1 MSNWLKL
8 EGDVC
13 AVTGA
18 LGGMGVE
25 ICREFARNGANV
37 VMLDLDEEKVKAAA
51 ADLAAEFGIHAEG
64 YKMNATDEAE
74 VQAAV
79 DATIAN
85 FGRVDV
91 LVNTAGILRFAAM
104 EDLPLSDWEQV
115 LNVNLTGYFI
125 TSQRFG
131 REMIKAGQGR
141 LVHISTVA
149 SHSPETFSGVYSST
163 KAGVNMMSKM
173 LAAEWGPYGVRS
185 NCVEPCFVKTPM
197 SANFYA
203 DPEVEKSRSRLIATR
218 RIGEVSDI
226 ANAVMFLASKRSD
239 FTTGDA
245 IKVDGGFSNMMGD
258 LTAKPGGRRAYADNY
273 LKNKR
278 VETNLTGRPR
288 GHARSSPVSIRK
300 SPMASTNSN
309 KGRAVVLSAACVTMF
324 FISSIAL
331 YSVVSKNL
339 LAVYPEWSSALTWAF
354 PVFQTIMAVTGIF
367 AGRIS
372 DKIGPRNVVIA
383 AAVCYGLGW
392 FMSVLPVVLARR
404 RHRQRPGLQPGAHHR
419 TKVVHRQEGSRL
431 RHHPGRFDRRPR
443 RAVPGARLAAHPE
456 PGHLWRPQGA
466 RRHLLCDDCRL
477 RPVPE
482 GPRGRLAARGLRG
495 PQGRRA
501 CRHLR

>member
-8 EGDVC
+8 EGDAC

-25 ICREFARNGANV
+25 ICREFARNGTNDV
-37 VMLDLDEEKVKAAA
+37 LLDLDEEKVKAAA

-79 DATIAN
+79 DATIAG

-104 EDLPLSDWEQV
+104 EDLPLSDWNEV
-115 LNVNLTGYFI
+115 INVNLTGYFI

-197 SANFYA
+197 SASFYA
-203 DPEVEKSRSRLIATR
+203 DPEVEKSRSRL
-218 RIGEVSDI
+218 I

-258 LTAKPGGRRAYADNY
+258 LTAKPGGRRAFADNY
-273 LKNKR
+273 LKNKG
-278 VETNLTGRPR
+278 VELWSDESG
-288 GHARSSPVSIRK
+288 
-300 SPMASTNSN
+300 
-309 KGRAVVLSAACVTMF
+309 
-324 FISSIAL
+324 IA
-331 YSVVSKNL
+331 K
-339 LAVYPEWSSALTWAF
+339 PTD
-354 PVFQTIMAVTGIF
+354 Q
-367 AGRIS
+367 
-372 DKIGPRNVVIA
+372 
-383 AAVCYGLGW
+383 
-392 FMSVLPVVLARR
+392 
-404 RHRQRPGLQPGAHHR
+404 
-419 TKVVHRQEGSRL
+419 
-431 RHHPGRFDRRPR
+431 
-443 RAVPGARLAAHPE
+443 
-456 PGHLWRPQGA
+456 
-466 RRHLLCDDCRL
+466 
-477 RPVPE
+477 
-482 GPRGRLAARGLRG
+482 
-495 PQGRRA
+495 
-501 CRHLR
+501 

>member
-1 MSNWLKL
+1 MSNWLKF

-37 VMLDLDEEKVKAAA
+37 VLLDLDEEKVKAAA

-79 DATIAN
+79 DATIAG

-104 EDLPLSDWEQV
+104 EDLPLSDWNEV
-115 LNVNLTGYFI
+115 INVNLTGYFI

-197 SANFYA
+197 SASFYA
-203 DPEVEKSRSRLIATR
+203 DPEVEKSRSRL
-218 RIGEVSDI
+218 I

-245 IKVDGGFSNMMGD
+245 IKVDGGFSNMMVD
-258 LTAKPGGRRAYADNY
+258 LTAKPGGRRAFADNY
-273 LKNKR
+273 LKNKG
-278 VETNLTGRPR
+278 VELWSDESG
-288 GHARSSPVSIRK
+288 
-300 SPMASTNSN
+300 
-309 KGRAVVLSAACVTMF
+309 
-324 FISSIAL
+324 IA
-331 YSVVSKNL
+331 K
-339 LAVYPEWSSALTWAF
+339 PTD
-354 PVFQTIMAVTGIF
+354 Q
-367 AGRIS
+367 
-372 DKIGPRNVVIA
+372 
-383 AAVCYGLGW
+383 
-392 FMSVLPVVLARR
+392 
-404 RHRQRPGLQPGAHHR
+404 
-419 TKVVHRQEGSRL
+419 
-431 RHHPGRFDRRPR
+431 
-443 RAVPGARLAAHPE
+443 
-456 PGHLWRPQGA
+456 
-466 RRHLLCDDCRL
+466 
-477 RPVPE
+477 
-482 GPRGRLAARGLRG
+482 
-495 PQGRRA
+495 
-501 CRHLR
+501 

>member
-37 VMLDLDEEKVKAAA
+37 VLLDLDEEKVKAAA
-51 ADLAAEFGIHAEG
+51 ADLDAEFVIHAEG

-79 DATIAN
+79 DATIAG

-104 EDLPLSDWEQV
+104 EDLPLSDWNEV
-115 LNVNLTGYFI
+115 INVNLTGHFI

-163 KAGVNMMSKM
+163 KAGVNMVSKM

-197 SANFYA
+197 SASFYA
-203 DPEVEKSRSRLIATR
+203 DPEVEKSRSRL
-218 RIGEVSDI
+218 I

-258 LTAKPGGRRAYADNY
+258 LTAKPGGRRAFADNY
-273 LKNKR
+273 LKNKG
-278 VETNLTGRPR
+278 VELWSDESG
-288 GHARSSPVSIRK
+288 
-300 SPMASTNSN
+300 
-309 KGRAVVLSAACVTMF
+309 
-324 FISSIAL
+324 IA
-331 YSVVSKNL
+331 K
-339 LAVYPEWSSALTWAF
+339 PTD
-354 PVFQTIMAVTGIF
+354 Q
-367 AGRIS
+367 
-372 DKIGPRNVVIA
+372 
-383 AAVCYGLGW
+383 
-392 FMSVLPVVLARR
+392 
-404 RHRQRPGLQPGAHHR
+404 
-419 TKVVHRQEGSRL
+419 
-431 RHHPGRFDRRPR
+431 
-443 RAVPGARLAAHPE
+443 
-456 PGHLWRPQGA
+456 
-466 RRHLLCDDCRL
+466 
-477 RPVPE
+477 
-482 GPRGRLAARGLRG
+482 
-495 PQGRRA
+495 
-501 CRHLR
+501 

>member
-18 LGGMGVE
+18 LGGMGAE

-79 DATIAN
+79 
-85 FGRVDV
+85 
-91 LVNTAGILRFAAM
+91 FAAM

-226 ANAVMFLASKRSD
+226 ANAVMFLASTRSD

-273 LKNKR
+273 LKNKG
-278 VETNLTGRPR
+278 VEL
-288 GHARSSPVSIRK
+288 
-300 SPMASTNSN
+300 
-309 KGRAVVLSAACVTMF
+309 
-324 FISSIAL
+324 
-331 YSVVSKNL
+331 
-339 LAVYPEWSSALTWAF
+339 WSDESGVAKPTD
-354 PVFQTIMAVTGIF
+354 Q
-367 AGRIS
+367 
-372 DKIGPRNVVIA
+372 
-383 AAVCYGLGW
+383 
-392 FMSVLPVVLARR
+392 
-404 RHRQRPGLQPGAHHR
+404 
-419 TKVVHRQEGSRL
+419 
-431 RHHPGRFDRRPR
+431 
-443 RAVPGARLAAHPE
+443 
-456 PGHLWRPQGA
+456 
-466 RRHLLCDDCRL
+466 
-477 RPVPE
+477 
-482 GPRGRLAARGLRG
+482 
-495 PQGRRA
+495 
-501 CRHLR
+501 

>member
-18 LGGMGVE
+18 LGGMGAE

-131 REMIKAGQGR
+131 REMIKAG
-141 LVHISTVA
+141 
-149 SHSPETFSGVYSST
+149 
-163 KAGVNMMSKM
+163 VNMMSKM

-273 LKNKR
+273 LKNKG
-278 VETNLTGRPR
+278 VEL
-288 GHARSSPVSIRK
+288 
-300 SPMASTNSN
+300 
-309 KGRAVVLSAACVTMF
+309 
-324 FISSIAL
+324 
-331 YSVVSKNL
+331 
-339 LAVYPEWSSALTWAF
+339 WSDESGVAKPTD
-354 PVFQTIMAVTGIF
+354 Q
-367 AGRIS
+367 
-372 DKIGPRNVVIA
+372 
-383 AAVCYGLGW
+383 
-392 FMSVLPVVLARR
+392 
-404 RHRQRPGLQPGAHHR
+404 
-419 TKVVHRQEGSRL
+419 
-431 RHHPGRFDRRPR
+431 
-443 RAVPGARLAAHPE
+443 
-456 PGHLWRPQGA
+456 
-466 RRHLLCDDCRL
+466 
-477 RPVPE
+477 
-482 GPRGRLAARGLRG
+482 
-495 PQGRRA
+495 
-501 CRHLR
+501 

>member
-1 MSNWLKL
+1 MSNWFKL

-37 VMLDLDEEKVKAAA
+37 VLLDLDEEKVKAAA

-79 DATIAN
+79 DATIAG

-104 EDLPLSDWEQV
+104 EDLPLSDWNEV
-115 LNVNLTGYFI
+115 INVNLTGYFI

-173 LAAEWGPYGVRS
+173 LAAEWDPYGVRS

-197 SANFYA
+197 SASFYA
-203 DPEVEKSRSRLIATR
+203 DPEVEKSRSRL
-218 RIGEVSDI
+218 I

-258 LTAKPGGRRAYADNY
+258 LTAKPGGRRAFADNY
-273 LKNKR
+273 LKNKG
-278 VETNLTGRPR
+278 VELWSDESG
-288 GHARSSPVSIRK
+288 
-300 SPMASTNSN
+300 
-309 KGRAVVLSAACVTMF
+309 
-324 FISSIAL
+324 IA
-331 YSVVSKNL
+331 K
-339 LAVYPEWSSALTWAF
+339 PTD
-354 PVFQTIMAVTGIF
+354 Q
-367 AGRIS
+367 
-372 DKIGPRNVVIA
+372 
-383 AAVCYGLGW
+383 
-392 FMSVLPVVLARR
+392 
-404 RHRQRPGLQPGAHHR
+404 
-419 TKVVHRQEGSRL
+419 
-431 RHHPGRFDRRPR
+431 
-443 RAVPGARLAAHPE
+443 
-456 PGHLWRPQGA
+456 
-466 RRHLLCDDCRL
+466 
-477 RPVPE
+477 
-482 GPRGRLAARGLRG
+482 
-495 PQGRRA
+495 
-501 CRHLR
+501 

>member
-8 EGDVC
+8 EGDAC

-25 ICREFARNGANV
+25 ICREFARNGTNV
-37 VMLDLDEEKVKAAA
+37 VLLDLDEEKVKAAA

-79 DATIAN
+79 DATIAG

-104 EDLPLSDWEQV
+104 EDLPLSDWNEV
-115 LNVNLTGYFI
+115 INDNLTGYVI

-197 SANFYA
+197 SASFYA
-203 DPEVEKSRSRLIATR
+203 DPEVEKSRSRL
-218 RIGEVSDI
+218 I

-258 LTAKPGGRRAYADNY
+258 LTAKPGGRRAFADNY
-273 LKNKR
+273 LKNKG
-278 VETNLTGRPR
+278 VELWSDESG
-288 GHARSSPVSIRK
+288 
-300 SPMASTNSN
+300 
-309 KGRAVVLSAACVTMF
+309 
-324 FISSIAL
+324 IA
-331 YSVVSKNL
+331 K
-339 LAVYPEWSSALTWAF
+339 PTD
-354 PVFQTIMAVTGIF
+354 Q
-367 AGRIS
+367 
-372 DKIGPRNVVIA
+372 
-383 AAVCYGLGW
+383 
-392 FMSVLPVVLARR
+392 
-404 RHRQRPGLQPGAHHR
+404 
-419 TKVVHRQEGSRL
+419 
-431 RHHPGRFDRRPR
+431 
-443 RAVPGARLAAHPE
+443 
-456 PGHLWRPQGA
+456 
-466 RRHLLCDDCRL
+466 
-477 RPVPE
+477 
-482 GPRGRLAARGLRG
+482 
-495 PQGRRA
+495 
-501 CRHLR
+501 

>member
-37 VMLDLDEEKVKAAA
+37 VLLDLDEEKVKAA
-51 ADLAAEFGIHAEG
+51 AAEFGIHAEG

-79 DATIAN
+79 DATIAG

-91 LVNTAGILRFAAM
+91 LVNTAGILCFAAM
-104 EDLPLSDWEQV
+104 EDLPLSDWNEV
-115 LNVNLTGYFI
+115 INVNLTGYFI

-197 SANFYA
+197 SASFYA
-203 DPEVEKSRSRLIATR
+203 DPEVEKSRSRL
-218 RIGEVSDI
+218 I

-258 LTAKPGGRRAYADNY
+258 LTAKPGGRRAFADNY
-273 LKNKR
+273 LKNKG
-278 VETNLTGRPR
+278 VELWSDESG
-288 GHARSSPVSIRK
+288 
-300 SPMASTNSN
+300 
-309 KGRAVVLSAACVTMF
+309 
-324 FISSIAL
+324 IA
-331 YSVVSKNL
+331 K
-339 LAVYPEWSSALTWAF
+339 PTD
-354 PVFQTIMAVTGIF
+354 Q
-367 AGRIS
+367 
-372 DKIGPRNVVIA
+372 
-383 AAVCYGLGW
+383 
-392 FMSVLPVVLARR
+392 
-404 RHRQRPGLQPGAHHR
+404 
-419 TKVVHRQEGSRL
+419 
-431 RHHPGRFDRRPR
+431 
-443 RAVPGARLAAHPE
+443 
-456 PGHLWRPQGA
+456 
-466 RRHLLCDDCRL
+466 
-477 RPVPE
+477 
-482 GPRGRLAARGLRG
+482 
-495 PQGRRA
+495 
-501 CRHLR
+501 

>member
-37 VMLDLDEEKVKAAA
+37 VLLDLDEEKVKAAA

-79 DATIAN
+79 DATIAD

-197 SANFYA
+197 SASFYA
-203 DPEVEKSRSRLIATR
+203 DPEVEKSRSL
-218 RIGEVSDI
+218 
-226 ANAVMFLASKRSD
+226 
-239 FTTGDA
+239 
-245 IKVDGGFSNMMGD
+245 
-258 LTAKPGGRRAYADNY
+258 
-273 LKNKR
+273 
-278 VETNLTGRPR
+278 
-288 GHARSSPVSIRK
+288 
-300 SPMASTNSN
+300 
-309 KGRAVVLSAACVTMF
+309 
-324 FISSIAL
+324 
-331 YSVVSKNL
+331 
-339 LAVYPEWSSALTWAF
+339 
-354 PVFQTIMAVTGIF
+354 
-367 AGRIS
+367 
-372 DKIGPRNVVIA
+372 
-383 AAVCYGLGW
+383 
-392 FMSVLPVVLARR
+392 
-404 RHRQRPGLQPGAHHR
+404 
-419 TKVVHRQEGSRL
+419 
-431 RHHPGRFDRRPR
+431 
-443 RAVPGARLAAHPE
+443 
-456 PGHLWRPQGA
+456 
-466 RRHLLCDDCRL
+466 
-477 RPVPE
+477 
-482 GPRGRLAARGLRG
+482 
-495 PQGRRA
+495 
-501 CRHLR
+501 